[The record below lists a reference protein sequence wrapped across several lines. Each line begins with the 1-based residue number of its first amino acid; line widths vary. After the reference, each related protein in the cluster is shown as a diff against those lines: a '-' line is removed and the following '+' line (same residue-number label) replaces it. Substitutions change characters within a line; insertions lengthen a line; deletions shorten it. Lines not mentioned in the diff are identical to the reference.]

1 MLRTFREREVL
12 YGCAQEVC
20 GRGLRVRAILVPHGG
35 VFGRHRASPAGG
47 RCGGQ
52 FVKFDLRGSLKLLGG
67 QHSSVYTRT
76 KRVR

>member
-1 MLRTFREREVL
+1 MLRTFRDSEVL
-12 YGCAQEVC
+12 YGCAQEAC

-52 FVKFDLRGSLKLLGG
+52 FVKFDLRGSLKLLGV

>member
-1 MLRTFREREVL
+1 MLRTIRGGEAL
-12 YGCAQEVC
+12 YGCDQEVC

-35 VFGRHRASPAGG
+35 VFGRHRASAAGG

-67 QHSSVYTRT
+67 ENSSVYSLRHNA
-76 KRVR
+76 

>member
-1 MLRTFREREVL
+1 MLRTIREREVL

-52 FVKFDLRGSLKLLGG
+52 FVKFDLRGSLKLLEG

>member
-1 MLRTFREREVL
+1 MLRTIRDSEVL

-52 FVKFDLRGSLKLLGG
+52 FVKFDLRGSLKLLEG

>member
-1 MLRTFREREVL
+1 MLRTFRGSEVL

-52 FVKFDLRGSLKLLGG
+52 FVKFDLRGSLKLLGV